1 MRTILSWALFGAA
14 VVSFSH
20 LWQGVRGVLEGQ
32 RLYGPLGALAWMGLF
47 LSSLGY
53 LAFLIYAADRA
64 RGRARRH
71 IAIFDR
77 LIDRRPSRGAGGRGA
92 GSHGP

>member
-1 MRTILSWALFGAA
+1 MRTLLSWALFGAA

-32 RLYGPLGALAWMGLF
+32 RLYGPLEALAWMGLF

-53 LAFLIYAADRA
+53 LVFLIYAADRA
-64 RGRARRH
+64 SGRARRR

-77 LIDRRPSRGAGGRGA
+77 LIDRRPSRGAGEG
-92 GSHGP
+92 GP